1 MDQPDTI
8 QASGNLP
15 IGDAADI
22 LDAAR
27 SRVLQPQ
34 PEPFSASRF
43 QEQSASFE
51 PDAAPT
57 VTPAQVRTPEFSEFE
72 RVLEEEMASH
82 MAADPRLAKSLSGL
96 GPVPVYAPADAKPTP
111 VAGAGEEQN
120 IQKEIARIFGE
131 MSASRNG

>member
-1 MDQPDTI
+1 MERQDTG
-8 QASGNLP
+8 ADLP

-34 PEPFSASRF
+34 AEPFPASRF
-43 QEQSASFE
+43 AQQSVRLE
-51 PDAAPT
+51 PEIAPT
-57 VTPAQVRTPEFSEFE
+57 VTPAPVRTPEFSEFE

-82 MAADPRLAKSLSGL
+82 MAADPRLAKSLTGL
-96 GPVPVYAPADAKPTP
+96 GPVPVNAPADSKPAP
-111 VAGAGEEQN
+111 VTATGEEQN

-131 MSASRNG
+131 MSASRNS